1 MTGGKLKKY
10 LYIFL
15 VGVVFYS
22 CSYFTK
28 DADMILKNGHIYT
41 LDEKN
46 SVVEAVAIKD
56 GKIEATG
63 TNEEILKKYQCSNI
77 IDLEG
82 KFVYPGFIDS
92 HGHLL
97 GYGVSLTVL
106 DFNEAKSPEEIAD
119 MIAKKAKEVKPGEWI
134 VGTGWDQNSW
144 AKKEFPSHRL
154 LDKAAPDNPV
164 FLIRTD
170 GHAIWVN
177 VNAMIEAG
185 ITPDTKEPEGG
196 KILKTKNGEPT
207 GIFIDNAMRLIEKV
221 RKDMTPDQKEKAVLA
236 AMNKLTEMGITEI
249 HDMGVDEQTINIYKK
264 LIDENKLPIRI
275 YAFIDGV
282 GKTWD
287 AYKTKSRE
295 VYGKDYLTIA
305 GIKLYVDGAL
315 GSRGAAL
322 IEPYNDDKGNRG
334 LTTLNESDIQRI
346 TEDALKNNFQVAV
359 HAIGDRGNSIVLNA
373 YEKALKSV
381 SGNDH
386 RLRIEHAQIINPD
399 DIKRFA
405 GLKVIPS
412 MQPVHA
418 TSDMYWAESRLGSK
432 RLKHSYLWNTLISSG
447 CKVPSGSD
455 FPVEKPDIIENYY
468 AAVTRKDKNGIPN
481 SWAEDKKFFTYDAN
495 DLDTSNY
502 SNGWYASEKMNRLD
516 ALKSFT
522 EWGAYAAFQEKIK
535 GTIEVGKYADLV
547 ILSDNILETHEKD
560 ILNIKIIKTIVN
572 GKIVFEKR

>member
-1 MTGGKLKKY
+1 MKKY
-10 LYIFL
+10 FYILL
-15 VGVVFYS
+15 VGVLFSS
-22 CSYFTK
+22 CSFFTK

-41 LDEKN
+41 LDKN
-46 SVVEAVAIKD
+46 NSIVEAVAVKD

-63 TNEEILKKYQCSNI
+63 TTEEILKKFKSSNI

-97 GYGVSLTVL
+97 GYGISLAIL
-106 DFNEAKSPEEIAD
+106 DFNGAKSPEEIAG
-119 MIAKKAKEVKPGEWI
+119 MVAKKAKEVKPGEWI
-134 VGTGWDQNSW
+134 VGRGWDQNLWS
-144 AKKEFPSHRL
+144 KEEFPTHHI

-170 GHAIWVN
+170 GHAVWVN

-185 ITPDTKEPEGG
+185 ITPETPEPEGG
-196 KILKTKNGEPT
+196 KILRAKDGEPT
-207 GIFIDNAMRLIEKV
+207 GIFIDNAMNLIEKV
-221 RKDMTPDQKEKAVLA
+221 RKDMTPGQKENAVLLA
-236 AMNKLTEMGITEI
+236 VNKLTEMGITEI

-282 GKTWD
+282 GKAWD
-287 AYKTKSRE
+287 AYKTKTKE
-295 VYGKDYLTIA
+295 IYGKDYLTIA

-322 IEPYNDDKGNRG
+322 IEPYSDDKGNRG
-334 LTTLNESDIQRI
+334 LTVSNESDIEQI
-346 TEDALKNNFQVAV
+346 TEEAIKNNFQVAV

-373 YEKALKSV
+373 YEKALKNS
-381 SGNDH
+381 SGKDY
-386 RLRIEHAQIINPD
+386 RLRIEHAQIINAD

-405 GLKVIPS
+405 ALKVIPS
-412 MQPVHA
+412 MQPIHA
-418 TSDMYWAESRLGSK
+418 TSDMFWAESRLGSK
-432 RLKHSYLWNTLISSG
+432 RVKNAYIWNTLISTG
-447 CKVPSGSD
+447 CKIPSGSD

-468 AAVTRKDKNGIPN
+468 AAVTRKDKNGCPN
-481 SWAEDKKFFTYDAN
+481 SWAKDKALFTIDPK
-495 DLDTSNY
+495 DIDTSNY
-502 SNGWYASEKMNRLD
+502 TNGWYASEKMNRLD
-516 ALKSFT
+516 ALRSFT

-535 GTIEVGKYADLV
+535 GTIEEGKYADFV
-547 ILSDNILETHEKD
+547 VLSDNLLEIPEKN